1 MEKKRI
7 LISII
12 LMITV
17 LLLISALSACNHSH
31 NPIHMDANEGSCTE
45 KGNIEC
51 WYCSGCDKYFID
63 EDCSEELEENEVFT
77 EFHHNWGQW
86 MTVTAATCS
95 TAGIKVRECIECGE
109 LENEIIPASHLWGEW
124 HQEVAPTCI
133 SDGLLRRECSLN
145 DGGYEEKTIK
155 ASEVYHQYKWG
166 SCVYCGKLYDIDS
179 NDINTTNIAL
189 ATAANWQRY
198 NNKSAT
204 TTVTITDAEIALGVN
219 GSEKAVSIKASAQID
234 LVRTWKDGVLTIDI
248 TAKPTKIDLAVNV
261 GTTDLTGTIK
271 DVLSTWVNLDKLTGI
286 EFKGQAFYKYGSEE
300 KTIGIRN
307 LSVTGLASAIPALK
321 AENENITDEAWDI
334 KFDTNG
340 DCEYENEVSYN
351 LSSLDLANNP
361 TIGGILKGLFNE
373 GYNLDLIGIIE
384 GLLLNQTMLD
394 FSNATN
400 AAYADNHYENNGIK
414 ATENFNF
421 VKEIWDQIKDK
432 EALNALIGDLA
443 IDDVKIGNAVVDIPV
458 ADILKQFIGKDTLA
472 NLLPD
477 LLAKIEGNMSVSGDV
492 AGGVFTNLYATI
504 SGTKVSLTNANVNTL
519 VDEIVTPLLTSIEN
533 IPSEVDSIID
543 QVLPAITEGTA
554 YISLGTIVVDSDFM
568 VIN

>member
-7 LISII
+7 LTSII

-17 LLLISALSACNHSH
+17 LALISALSACNHSH

-51 WYCSGCDKYFID
+51 WYCSGCDKYFTD

-234 LVRTWKDGVLTIDI
+234 LVRTWKDGELTIDI

-261 GTTDLTGTIK
+261 GGDMTGTVK

-286 EFKGQAFYKYGSEE
+286 EFKGQVFYNYGSEE

-307 LSVTGLASAIPALK
+307 LSVTGLASAFPALK
-321 AENENITDEAWDI
+321 EENAIITDEAWAI

-340 DCEYENEVSYN
+340 DCEYENEASYN
-351 LSSLDLANNP
+351 LSSLDLANDP
-361 TIGGILKGLFNE
+361 TIGAILSILFKE

-394 FSNATN
+394 FSNASN
-400 AAYADNHYENNGIK
+400 AVYANNHYENSGLRV
-414 ATENFNF
+414 TENFNF
-421 VKEIWDQIKDK
+421 ISEVWDQISDK
-432 EALNALIGDLA
+432 EAVNALLDNIFY
-443 IDDVKIGNAVVDIPV
+443 VKIGSAVLDIPV

-477 LLAKIEGNMSVSGDV
+477 LLAKIEGNMTVSGDV
-492 AGGVFTNLYATI
+492 AGGVFTNLDATI
-504 SGTKVSLTNANVNTL
+504 SGTKITLNKETVNTL
-519 VDEIVTPLLTSIEN
+519 VDEIATPLLASIEN
-533 IPSEVDSIID
+533 IPSEVTGIID
-543 QVLPAITEGTA
+543 QVLPVITEGTA

>member
-17 LLLISALSACNHSH
+17 SALISALSACNHSH

-51 WYCSGCDKYFID
+51 WYCSGCDKYFTD

-124 HQEVAPTCI
+124 HQEAAPTCI

-155 ASEVYHQYKWG
+155 ASEAYHQYKWG

-204 TTVTITDAEIALGVN
+204 TTVTINDAEIAIGVN
-219 GSEKAVSIKASAQID
+219 GSEKTISIKASAQID

-261 GTTDLTGTIK
+261 GTSDMT
-271 DVLSTWVNLDKLTGI
+271 STVKSLLGAYVNLDKLTGI
-286 EFKGQAFYKYGSEE
+286 EFKGQAFYNYGSEE

-321 AENENITDEAWDI
+321 AENESITDEAWDI
-334 KFDTNG
+334 KFDTNEDG
-340 DCEYENEVSYN
+340 VYENEVSYN
-351 LSSLDLANNP
+351 LSSLDLANDP

-394 FSNATN
+394 FSNASN
-400 AAYADNHYENNGIK
+400 AVYANNYYENSGLK
-414 ATENFNF
+414 VTENFNF
-421 VKEIWDQIKDK
+421 ISEVWDQISDK
-432 EALNALIGDLA
+432 EAVNALFGTIYY
-443 IDDVKIGNAVVDIPV
+443 VKIGSAVVDIPV

-477 LLAKIEGNMSVSGDV
+477 LLDKIEGNMTVSGDV
-492 AGGVFTNLYATI
+492 AGGVFTNLDATI
-504 SGTKVSLTNANVNTL
+504 SGTKITLNKETVNTL
-519 VDEIVTPLLTSIEN
+519 VDEILMPLLGSIEN
-533 IPSEVDSIID
+533 IAGNVNDMID
-543 QVLPAITEGTA
+543 TILPAVTEGSA
-554 YISLGTIVVDSDFM
+554 YISLGTIVVDSDFT

>member
-7 LISII
+7 LTSII

-17 LLLISALSACNHSH
+17 LALISALSACYHSH

-51 WYCSGCDKYFID
+51 WYCSGCDKYFTD

-145 DGGYEEKTIK
+145 DGGYEEKAIK

-234 LVRTWKDGVLTIDI
+234 LVRTWKDGELTIDI
-248 TAKPTKIDLAVNV
+248 TAKPTKITPVVLDK
-261 GTTDLTGTIK
+261 DLTDT
-271 DVLSTWVNLDKLTGI
+271 VLGMLEKTVNLSKLTSLT
-286 EFKGQAFYKYGSEE
+286 FTGQAFYKYGSEE
-300 KTIGIRN
+300 KTIGVRN
-307 LSVTGLASAIPALK
+307 LKVTGLKSAIPALK
-321 AENENITDEAWDI
+321 DVTDNWTIE
-334 KFDTNG
+334 FDTNG
-340 DCEYENEVSYN
+340 DKIYENEVSYN
-351 LSSLDLANNP
+351 LSKLDLANDP
-361 TIGGILKGLFNE
+361 TIGAILPKLFNE

-394 FSNATN
+394 FSNSAN
-400 AAYADNHYENNGIK
+400 AAYADNHYENNGLK
-414 ATENFNF
+414 VTENFNF
-421 VKEIWDQIKDK
+421 VKEIWDQIGDK
-432 EALNALIGDLA
+432 AMIEGLLSQAKFEIGDHEVSLPNLVKS
-443 IDDVKIGNAVVDIPV
+443 ILGVNTLENLLDDVFKRV
-458 ADILKQFIGKDTLA
+458 
-472 NLLPD
+472 
-477 LLAKIEGNMSVSGDV
+477 EGTMSVSGDV
-492 AGGVFTNLYATI
+492 DGGVFTNLHANI

-519 VDEIVTPLLTSIEN
+519 VNEIVNPLLTSIED
-533 IPSEVDSIID
+533 IPSEVTGIID
-543 QVLPAITEGTA
+543 QILPVITEGTA

>member
-7 LISII
+7 LTSII

-17 LLLISALSACNHSH
+17 LALISALSACNHSH

-51 WYCSGCDKYFID
+51 WYCSGCDKYFTD

-204 TTVTITDAEIALGVN
+204 TTVTITDAEIALGVDGN
-219 GSEKAVSIKASAQID
+219 TKAASIKASAQID

-261 GTTDLTGTIK
+261 GGDMTGTVK

-286 EFKGQAFYKYGSEE
+286 EFKGQVFYNYGSEE

-307 LSVTGLASAIPALK
+307 LSVTGLASAFPALK
-321 AENENITDEAWDI
+321 EENAIITDEAWAI

-340 DCEYENEVSYN
+340 DCEYENEASYN
-351 LSSLDLANNP
+351 LSSLDLANDP
-361 TIGGILKGLFNE
+361 TIGAILSILFKE

-394 FSNATN
+394 FSNASN
-400 AAYADNHYENNGIK
+400 AVYANNHYENSGLRV
-414 ATENFNF
+414 TENFNF
-421 VKEIWDQIKDK
+421 ISEVWDQISDK
-432 EALNALIGDLA
+432 EAVNALLDNIFY
-443 IDDVKIGNAVVDIPV
+443 VKIGSAVLDIPV

-477 LLAKIEGNMSVSGDV
+477 LLAKIEGNMTVSGDV
-492 AGGVFTNLYATI
+492 AGGVFTNLDATI
-504 SGTKVSLTNANVNTL
+504 SGTKITLNKETVNTL
-519 VDEIVTPLLTSIEN
+519 VDEIATPLLASIEN

-543 QVLPAITEGTA
+543 QVLPVITEGTA

>member
-1 MEKKRI
+1 
-7 LISII
+7 
-12 LMITV
+12 MITV
-17 LLLISALSACNHSH
+17 LSLISALSACNHSH

-155 ASEVYHQYKWG
+155 ASEAYHQYKWG

-261 GTTDLTGTIK
+261 GTTDLTGTVK
-271 DVLSTWVNLDKLTGI
+271 NVLSTWVDLDKLTGI
-286 EFKGQAFYKYGSEE
+286 EFKGQAFYNYGSEE

-307 LSVTGLASAIPALK
+307 LSVTGLKSAIPALTD
-321 AENENITDEAWDI
+321 ENITDEAWAI
-334 KFDTNG
+334 KFKSG
-340 DCEYENEVSYN
+340 DSYVSEVSFDLGSID
-351 LSSLDLANNP
+351 LSGAQDILDMVFGEGYQLDLV
-361 TIGGILKGLFNE
+361 GL
-373 GYNLDLIGIIE
+373 IE
-384 GLLLNQTMLD
+384 GLLVNQTMLD

-414 ATENFNF
+414 VTENFNF
-421 VKEIWDQIKDK
+421 VKEIWDQIGDK
-432 EALNALIGDLA
+432 AMIEGLLSQAKFKIGDHEVSLPNLLKS
-443 IDDVKIGNAVVDIPV
+443 ILGVNTLENLLDDVFKRV
-458 ADILKQFIGKDTLA
+458 
-472 NLLPD
+472 
-477 LLAKIEGNMSVSGDV
+477 EGTMSVSGDV
-492 AGGVFTNLYATI
+492 DGGVFTNLYATI

-519 VDEIVTPLLTSIEN
+519 VDEIVTPLLTSIEG
-533 IPSEVDSIID
+533 IPDDVNDIIEPI
-543 QVLPAITEGTA
+543 LPAVTGGTA